1 MSTTQSKTNTIDPL
15 IPASQKLPEITVKAV
30 ILSIILTIVLAAAN
44 AFLGL
49 KVGTTVSASI
59 PAAVISLGIL
69 RLFRTNNVLESTMV
83 QTAASVGE
91 GLTAGLAFILP
102 ALLILGFWQ
111 NFNYLTSLCIGLL
124 GGMLGILYTIPI
136 RRALLNSPE
145 LRFPEGT
152 AIGNVLK
159 ASVGQESADLGMLV
173 KGGIIGA
180 VISLFQS
187 GFQVLTDG
195 VDYWWKINNS
205 LFGFG
210 LGFSPALIAAG
221 YIVGINVGISLMVG
235 VVIGWIIGVPV
246 LTYVY
251 GLPDLSDPLMAAQQ
265 IWGNHIRYIG
275 VGTMLVGGL
284 WTLIKLCGPVV
295 SSLKAS
301 FAGMKSAG
309 QSEGGSVPRTERDIP
324 IKTVLWLLG
333 LIIIPTF
340 IFAYCSFHP
349 ELIPVSGVTRV
360 VIALVSVIYALV
372 MGFIFSSIS
381 AYFAGLIG
389 STNSPGS
396 GLTVSALLIFA
407 LIMLAVLSVDANFL
421 GEVAGTQL
429 AAAGYTVLII
439 TILSACIVIANET
452 IQDLKVG
459 QILGATPWKQQ
470 VMLVLGVVVSALV
483 VPLILKLLFNAYGMA
498 GVFPHPGMDPK
509 QMLPAPQAGLMA
521 AMVKGAFGHN
531 LPWSMII
538 TGGVVAVICIFVDSI
553 LKPYKLRLPV
563 LAVGLGIYIPM
574 VATVPMFIGGLVQ
587 YLVYR
592 KFKKVRLRA
601 HNKKV
606 LDKKVALNKHKGL
619 TLACGL
625 VAGAS
630 LMGVVLAIP
639 FSIAQSSD
647 VWRLVGENF
656 TPIANL
662 LGGAVTFLLCAWM
675 FLRIT
680 RLRS

>member
-1 MSTTQSKTNTIDPL
+1 MSNTSQKNTSTDPL
-15 IPASQKLPEITVKAV
+15 IPASTSLPEITVKAV
-30 ILSIILTIVLAAAN
+30 VLSIILTVILAAAN

-69 RLFRTNNVLESTMV
+69 RMFRRNNVLESTMV

-102 ALLILGFWQ
+102 ALLILGFWHD
-111 NFNYLTSLCIGLL
+111 FSYLTSLCVGLL
-124 GGMLGILYTIPI
+124 GGLLGILYTIPI
-136 RRALLNSPE
+136 RRALINSPE

-173 KGGIIGA
+173 KGGLIGG

-187 GFQVLTDG
+187 GFQVLTEG
-195 VDYWWKINNS
+195 VDYWWKVKNS

-251 GLPDLSDPLMAAQQ
+251 GLPDLSDPMMAAQQ
-265 IWGNHIRYIG
+265 IWGEHIRYVG

-284 WTLIKLCGPVV
+284 WTLVKLCGPVI
-295 SSLKAS
+295 SSLKTS
-301 FAGMKSAG
+301 LMGMKTAG
-309 QSEGGSVPRTERDIP
+309 KDGGEIRTERDIP

-333 LIIIPTF
+333 LILIPTF
-340 IFAYCSFHP
+340 IFAYLSFNP
-349 ELIPVSGVTRV
+349 EMIPVSGVMRV
-360 VIALVSVIYALV
+360 IIAFVSVAYALF
-372 MGFIFSSIS
+372 MGFVFSSIS

-396 GLTVSALLIFA
+396 GLTVSALLVFA
-407 LIMLAVLSVDANFL
+407 LLMLAVLSVDAHFL
-421 GEVAGTQL
+421 GEVAGVQL
-429 AAAGYTVLII
+429 AAAGYTILMI

-521 AMVKGAFGHN
+521 AMAKGAFGHN
-531 LPWSMII
+531 LPWSMISA
-538 TGGVVAVICIFVDSI
+538 GGVVAVVCIIVDTM
-553 LKPYKLRLPV
+553 LKPYRLRLPV

-592 KFKKVRLRA
+592 KFNRVRHRAQKK
-601 HNKKV
+601 KT
-606 LDKKVALNKHKGL
+606 LDKKIASNKHMGL

-630 LMGVVLAIP
+630 LMGVILAIP

-647 VWRLVGENF
+647 VWRLVGPDF
-656 TPIANL
+656 TPIADL
-662 LGGAVTFLLCAWM
+662 LGLGVTFLLCVWM

-680 RLRS
+680 RLRR

>member
-1 MSTTQSKTNTIDPL
+1 MSSSANKNTAVDPL
-15 IPASQKLPEITVKAV
+15 IPASQSLPEITVKAV
-30 ILSIILTIVLAAAN
+30 VLSIILTVVLAAAN

-69 RLFRTNNVLESTMV
+69 RMFRRNNVLESTMV

-111 NFNYLTSLCIGLL
+111 DFSYLTSLCVGLL

-136 RRALLNSPE
+136 RRALINSPE
-145 LRFPEGT
+145 LSFPEGT

-173 KGGIIGA
+173 KGGLIGGI
-180 VISLFQS
+180 ISLFQS
-187 GFQVLTDG
+187 GFQVLTEG
-195 VDYWWKINNS
+195 VAYWWQIKNS

-251 GLPDLSDPLMAAQQ
+251 GLPDLSNPMMAAQH
-265 IWGNHIRYIG
+265 IWSAHIRYVG

-284 WTLIKLCGPVV
+284 WTLVKLCGPVI
-295 SSLKAS
+295 SSLKTS
-301 FAGMKSAG
+301 LAGMRTTGRAG
-309 QSEGGSVPRTERDIP
+309 QEEIRTEKDIP

-333 LIIIPTF
+333 IVLVPTF
-340 IFAYCSFHP
+340 IFAYVSFHP
-349 ELIPVSGVTRV
+349 DMIPISGVMRII
-360 VIALVSVIYALV
+360 IALISVIYALV
-372 MGFIFSSIS
+372 MGFVFSSIS

-396 GLTVSALLIFA
+396 GLTVSSLLIFA
-407 LIMLAVLSVDANFL
+407 LIMLAVLGVDANFL
-421 GEVAGTQL
+421 GEVAGVQL
-429 AAAGYTVLII
+429 AAAGYTLLIV
-439 TILSACIVIANET
+439 TVLSACIVIANET

-531 LPWSMII
+531 LPWAMISA
-538 TGGVVAVICIFVDSI
+538 GGVVAVICIFVDSM

-592 KFKKVRLRA
+592 KFDKVRHRA
-601 HNKKV
+601 QNKKV
-606 LDKKVALNKHKGL
+606 LDKKIASNKHLGL

-639 FSIAQSSD
+639 FSIAQRSD
-647 VWRLVGENF
+647 VWRLVGPDFE
-656 TPIANL
+656 PIANL
-662 LGGAVTFLLCAWM
+662 LGAGVTFLLCVWI
-675 FLRIT
+675 FLRVT
-680 RLRS
+680 RLRR